1 MVHMV
6 AQAVEVVITD
16 AGSQGG
22 GGAGEEP
29 TLTVRGKDTVP
40 GGDGVLG
47 HVVPT
52 GCQIYLE

>member
-22 GGAGEEP
+22 GGDGEEL
-29 TLTVRGKDTVP
+29 TLTDSGRDTGL

-47 HVVPT
+47 HVVLT
-52 GCQIYLE
+52 GCQISLE

>member
-6 AQAVEVVITD
+6 AQAVEVVIMD
-16 AGSQGG
+16 AESQGG
-22 GGAGEEP
+22 GGAGEEL
-29 TLTVRGKDTVP
+29 TLTGRDKDTVP

-52 GCQIYLE
+52 GCQTSLE